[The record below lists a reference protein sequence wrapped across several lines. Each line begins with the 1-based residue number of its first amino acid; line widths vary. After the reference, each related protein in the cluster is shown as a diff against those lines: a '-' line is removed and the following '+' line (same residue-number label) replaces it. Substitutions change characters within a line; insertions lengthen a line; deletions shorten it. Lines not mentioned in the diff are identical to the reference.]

1 VEERLSVLDPD
12 EDEALDPAARESRR
26 QTLIAENNA
35 VKLEILGD
43 LPSADFK
50 PMENVLFV
58 CRLNPA
64 TRSEDLELIFSRF
77 GLVLDCEVIRDSKTG
92 DSLMY
97 AFIEFSSERECEE
110 AYKKVSLVIMIISDR
125 MADAKRGH

>member
-1 VEERLSVLDPD
+1 MDERLSLLDHDESEDLDP
-12 EDEALDPAARESRR
+12 EAREARR
-26 QTLIAENNA
+26 QALAAESNA

-58 CRLNPA
+58 CKLNPA

-77 GLVLDCEVIRDSKTG
+77 GNVLDCEVIRDQKTG
-92 DSLMY
+92 DSLQY
-97 AFIEFSSERECEE
+97 AFIEFSNKKECEE
-110 AYKKVSLVIMIISDR
+110 AYNKM
-125 MADAKRGH
+125 